1 MFKSTLLAML
11 GVAILASCGND
22 APQTTTPTPA
32 PTTQVTPAPK
42 PAPSPSN
49 SLHKPALKPLS
60 FKGKPV
66 ILTKHAKCRMECREI
81 EQTEIQEVIDANNI
95 NKKKSE
101 PNPTDPS
108 RCPSWAY
115 EGDTHDGQR
124 VRVIVAE
131 CDTEAK
137 IVTVIDLKTDF
148 ECTCD

>member
-1 MFKSTLLAML
+1 MMFKRTLIAFL

-22 APQTTTPTPA
+22 TAQQPQTTNN
-32 PTTQVTPAPK
+32 VTPSPK
-42 PAPSPSN
+42 SEPANP
-49 SLHKPALKPLS
+49 LHKPALKPLS
-60 FKGKPV
+60 FKGKRV
-66 ILTKHAKCRMECREI
+66 SLTKHAKCRMECREI
-81 EQTEIQEVIDANNI
+81 EQSEIQEVIDANNI

-101 PNPTDPS
+101 PNPSDPS

-124 VRVIVAE
+124 VRVIVAD

-148 ECTCD
+148 ECACD